1 MTHTIKAIIIGG
13 TLAVAL
19 FATAGSAEAAAFTVR
34 SGDTLSKLFPHNW
47 QSVCSHNG
55 LPNCNLIYVGQ
66 VLDDGAGAATTR
78 VAGVS
83 TSSPSQ
89 VSPNVP
95 AGVPGLSA
103 VLGRP
108 YVYGAAGPSAF
119 DCSGLTQYLSA
130 QRGISIPRNSYG
142 QLNGLRAI
150 GRGELLP
157 GDIVV
162 MNGGG
167 HVGTFIGGNQIV
179 HALNPSQGVQVHNL
193 DYALQYNPLV
203 GFRAVGH

>member
-1 MTHTIKAIIIGG
+1 MNHTIKAILIGG

-47 QSVCSHNG
+47 QSVCAHNA
-55 LPNCNLIYVGQ
+55 LANCNLIYVGQ

-83 TSSPSQ
+83 TSSPSH

-157 GDIVV
+157 GDIIV

-167 HVGTFIGGNQIV
+167 HVGMFLGNNQIV
-179 HALNPSQGVQVHNL
+179 HALNPAQDVQVQDM
-193 DYALQYNPLV
+193 DYVFQWNPVV
-203 GFRAVGH
+203 GYRAVGH